1 MKARTWLRRAVA
13 MLRRHGM
20 PWLAA
25 IAALHA
31 AAATATTTTTAIDCP
46 PQPRLP
52 APAELDALAASAPD
66 RGLLWRLQRDG
77 RVFLA
82 PAEVDGRTCLRACL
96 VNFRTTAEDIDSV
109 PAIVAEVGGRVTG

>member
-46 PQPRLP
+46 PQPRLHTRP
-52 APAELDALAASAPD
+52 APGFMP
-66 RGLLWRLQRDG
+66 G
-77 RVFLA
+77 V
-82 PAEVDGRTCLRACL
+82 
-96 VNFRTTAEDIDSV
+96 V
-109 PAIVAEVGGRVTG
+109 PR